1 MDKRT
6 LRWLTI
12 VVPVGFWIG
21 ILALRYTVFNEP
33 VSIPEIVV
41 TVALFVLSATMFSN
55 WVFRFIDQREEE
67 IHRRANQFEALNSAL
82 LALAT
87 ELELGVV
94 LQKVVDLSREL
105 VKARFGA
112 LGVLD
117 YEGAQ
122 FEQFITSGIADEDRS
137 RIGEPP
143 KGHGLFSILVKEGKP
158 VRVDDISSHHRAEGF
173 PPHHPSMQSMLG
185 VPIVSKGVVIGD
197 IYLTDKIIAG
207 DEITGEYGPFTDE
220 DQQLLEMFANQAA
233 IAIENARLYRQVQ
246 ELAILQERERF
257 GMDLHDGIIQSIYA
271 VGLML
276 ENTQRRIP
284 KEPKESQKQI
294 TRAIHALNDVIN
306 DLRNYILDLRPQR
319 FQGRNLLEGL
329 QELARALRANTFMT
343 VNVDFDGVSPEL
355 LRPEQTVEIL
365 HIAQEALNNVRKH
378 ARATDVDIRVLWD
391 EGELMLLVEDN
402 GASINTKEI
411 LWPTGDGL
419 RNMRERA
426 AALDG
431 EILIGP
437 RDKGGTRVAL
447 KVPVKLIEF
456 S

>member
-1 MDKRT
+1 METRT

-12 VVPVGFWIG
+12 FGPVGFWIG
-21 ILALRYTVFNEP
+21 ILVLRYTVFGEP
-33 VSIPEIVV
+33 VSIPEIII
-41 TVALFVLSATMFSN
+41 TVGLFFLAATLFSN
-55 WVFRFIDQREEE
+55 WVFQVIDQREEE
-67 IHRRANQFEALNSAL
+67 IHRRADQFEALNTAL

-117 YEGAQ
+117 YEGKY
-122 FEQFITSGIADEDRS
+122 FEQFITSGISEEDRA

-143 KGHGLFSILVKEGKP
+143 QGHGLFGVLVHDGEP
-158 VRVDDISSHHRAEGF
+158 IRVDDIGGHQSAEGF
-173 PPHHPSMQSMLG
+173 PPHHPAMQSMIG
-185 VPIVSKGVVIGD
+185 VPIVSKGSVIGD
-197 IYLTDKIIAG
+197 IYLTDKIIVG
-207 DEITGEYGPFTDE
+207 DAENGTYGPFTDE

-276 ENTQRRIP
+276 ENTQRRIA
-284 KEPKESQKQI
+284 KDPKESQNQI
-294 TRAIHALNDVIN
+294 TKAIHALNDVIS

-319 FQGRNLLEGL
+319 FQGRNLKEGL
-329 QELARALRANTFMT
+329 EELARALRANTFMT
-343 VNVDFDGVSPEL
+343 VNLDFDGVSPEV

-378 ARATDVDIRVLWD
+378 ARATDVDIQVMWD
-391 EGELMLLVEDN
+391 EDELMLLVEDN
-402 GASINTKEI
+402 GTSINTKEI

-426 AALDG
+426 TSLDG

-437 RDKGGTRVAL
+437 REKGGTRVAL
-447 KVPVKLIEF
+447 KVPIKLIEF